1 MEKLEHL
8 PHEET
13 ARIVISQEVMRKIK
27 LGRVKRLQDWQRVR
41 HGYKVNLPN
50 CFMIQD
56 LGGWGARILGEK
68 KAKGRAI
75 CAASLPRTAM
85 WNRDKKT

>member
-8 PHEET
+8 PHEEI
-13 ARIVISQEVMRKIK
+13 ARLVISQEVMRKIK
-27 LGRVKRLQDWQRVR
+27 PGRVPCLQDWQRVR
-41 HGYKVNLPN
+41 HGYTANRPN

-68 KAKGRAI
+68 KDKGSAI
-75 CAASLPRTAM
+75 WAESLPRTAM
-85 WNRDKKT
+85 WNCDKKT